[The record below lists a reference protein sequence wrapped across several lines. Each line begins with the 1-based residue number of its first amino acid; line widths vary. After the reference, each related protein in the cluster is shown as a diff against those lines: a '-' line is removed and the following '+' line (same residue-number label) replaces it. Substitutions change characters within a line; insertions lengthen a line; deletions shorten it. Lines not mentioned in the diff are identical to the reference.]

1 MIVFLHR
8 LLHISEVCFEV
19 CNFKDAFSGVSD
31 FYKKCYKN
39 GFHFLTGF
47 NAAFQ
52 THLVPRFFSAVKK
65 DFLEEIKNGHL

>member
-19 CNFKDAFSGVSD
+19 CNFKDAFSGFSD

-39 GFHFLTGF
+39 GFYFLTGF
-47 NAAFQ
+47 
-52 THLVPRFFSAVKK
+52 SAV
-65 DFLEEIKNGHL
+65 F